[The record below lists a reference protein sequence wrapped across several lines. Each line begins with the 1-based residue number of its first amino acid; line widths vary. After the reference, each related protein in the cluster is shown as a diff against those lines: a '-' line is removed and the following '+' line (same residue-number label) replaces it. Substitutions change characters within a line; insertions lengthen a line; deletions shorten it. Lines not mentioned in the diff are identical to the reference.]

1 MGSALF
7 IAGGFTLPYIV
18 VSSMAFVMAVVLAL
32 VVPKVTMDDKSDT
45 DKQTKSV
52 TFAAIAKVSTFSKL
66 PWDVKLMKMFV
77 RMKGRSSVLQDGL
90 FRGFLFLHF

>member
-18 VSSMAFVMAVVLAL
+18 VSSMAFIMAVVLAL
-32 VVPKVTMDDKSDT
+32 VVPKVTMYEKSDA

-52 TFAAIAKVSTFSKL
+52 TFAAIAKVSTFSL
-66 PWDVKLMKMFV
+66 NL
-77 RMKGRSSVLQDGL
+77 S
-90 FRGFLFLHF
+90 

>member
-1 MGSALF
+1 MFCCDCQIIHKFNISGPALGSALF

-52 TFAAIAKVSTFSKL
+52 TFAAIAKVSIFLKINL
-66 PWDVKLMKMFV
+66 
-77 RMKGRSSVLQDGL
+77 GR
-90 FRGFLFLHF
+90 

>member
-1 MGSALF
+1 MFCCDCQIIHKFNISGPALGSALF

-32 VVPKVTMDDKSDT
+32 VVPKVTMDDKSDKS

-66 PWDVKLMKMFV
+66 PWDVKLMNNV
-77 RMKGRSSVLQDGL
+77 C
-90 FRGFLFLHF
+90 